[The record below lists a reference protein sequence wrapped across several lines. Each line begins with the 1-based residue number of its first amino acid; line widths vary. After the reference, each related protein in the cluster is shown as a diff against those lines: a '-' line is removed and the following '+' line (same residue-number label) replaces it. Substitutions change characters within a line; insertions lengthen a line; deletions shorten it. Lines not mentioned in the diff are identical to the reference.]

1 MRFNF
6 ILIILM
12 VNSAIACFSQTENSF
27 PTDTSFA
34 TYSTYQ
40 KEVKNYPF
48 ITIAQSIT
56 DETVIRYKDVEYA
69 RYGDRT
75 MHIDLYLPS
84 PTPKGK
90 RPAVLLIHGGGWRS
104 GNKAMEAP
112 MATFLASKGFIC
124 ATVEYR
130 LSTETLYPA
139 AVIDLKTAIR
149 WLRKNAGNY
158 SIDTTRIAAMGCSS
172 GGQLA
177 ALLGA
182 TNGKNL
188 FSNELYPNYSSDLQA
203 VIDID
208 GILAFIHPESGE
220 GADKPDK
227 PSAATLWFGGT
238 KDEKPEIWK
247 EASALT
253 HAGKTF
259 PPVLF
264 INSQYPRFHSG
275 RDDLIARLDSLNI
288 YSEVHQIENSP
299 HPFWLFNP
307 WFEPTANWCL
317 QFLTKQFNP

>member
-1 MRFNF
+1 
-6 ILIILM
+6 M
-12 VNSAIACFSQTENSF
+12 VNSAIVCFSQTENSF

-69 RYGDRT
+69 RYGDRI

-84 PTPKGK
+84 PAPEEK

-104 GNKAMEAP
+104 GNKSMEAP
-112 MATFLASKGFIC
+112 MASFLASKGFIC
-124 ATVEYR
+124 AAVEYR
-130 LSTETLYPA
+130 LSTEALYPA

-149 WLRKNAGNY
+149 WLRRNTERY
-158 SIDTTRIAAMGCSS
+158 YIDTTRIAALGCSS

-182 TNGKNL
+182 TNGTTL
-188 FSNELYPNYSSDLQA
+188 FSNELYPGYSSNLQA

-208 GILAFIHPESGE
+208 GILAFIHSESGE
-220 GADKPDK
+220 GIDKPGK
-227 PSAATLWFGGT
+227 PSSATLWIGAT
-238 KDEKPEIWK
+238 KEEDPNLWRESSP
-247 EASALT
+247 LT

-264 INSQYPRFHSG
+264 LNSQYPRFHAG
-275 RDDLIARLDSLNI
+275 RDDLIARLDSLNR
-288 YSEVHQIENSP
+288 YSEVHEIKNTP

-307 WFEPTANWCL
+307 WFDSTANWCL
-317 QFLTKQFNP
+317 QFLNKQFNP